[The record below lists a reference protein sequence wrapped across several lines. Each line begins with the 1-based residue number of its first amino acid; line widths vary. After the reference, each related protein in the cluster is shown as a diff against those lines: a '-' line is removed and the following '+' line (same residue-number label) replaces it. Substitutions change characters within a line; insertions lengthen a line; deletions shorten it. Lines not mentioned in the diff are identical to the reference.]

1 MKKSIIFIVV
11 LSVIILS
18 GNCIKA
24 STSVKGPDFAY
35 PRDVTVKSETGIKQA
50 LKTGDDIMLL
60 RSLMDYS
67 IAQTIISRDNAM
79 EVTDKIK
86 SIKNNEK
93 NGITIALLDVIL
105 ADIYHQLYEN
115 KRYIY
120 DNRTSI
126 ANDTITDYTQWD
138 GRRFKSVVAGYIAD
152 AMKYKDELQL
162 ASIEK
167 YSKIIEIPDR
177 YTAIYYPTL
186 YDFVAYKAIDL
197 CEADVISSL
206 KMYDDLLAFHR
217 QQRDTACI
225 INTEM
230 NRLKLLNSKRLVDND
245 EYSDSLY
252 AMYDRMQNNEYS
264 GDVLIALS
272 GEVIYGDDIDAE
284 KDLLKKIEYS
294 LDKFPQYYNADCLK
308 LICKA
313 IKNKEA
319 NVAYRTVV
327 CRGKPLELKVTS
339 QNADSLTVNIYKLL
353 KTNRYG
359 NYELNDSN
367 SKLVKTIPVKFKGT
381 VPFKQDTTI
390 YTTIDEYGNY
400 IIDLS
405 FKGGTSLSKKR
416 FNQPLLCSD
425 LFMYVTNFKN
435 DIDAWVVNPITGLPV
450 QNCSV
455 LEGASQY
462 GKMTTIGKT
471 DNNGSIAIVNK
482 QTKFVKAV
490 NSEDHYMPRLWVG
503 YKNDSPDNDENRYN
517 YMMINT
523 DLAIYHPG
531 DTVKWSIVDYVS
543 GQNPY
548 IIANEDLTI
557 LLYNANRELIDSKTA
572 KTDEWGRAEGFFVLP
587 ENDLMGDYSIRAK
600 IEDTEKGYKAFKV
613 SDYKLPAFF
622 VGIDEIKKDSIGN
635 VIVAGSA
642 KTYSG
647 FPVANAPVDMVLYAE
662 KFNLWRE
669 RSGNR
674 IEITSRQVVTDE
686 HGLYEIK
693 LGKDLFSSIPKNK
706 IVYQIDIAVT
716 SETGET
722 RFASTHFSDEYSTV
736 IGCDIKSE
744 LDVDKPVAF
753 MVTTTDLNSTPVNAD
768 VRCILR
774 KENETVFEDAIRS
787 GKNLMDW
794 SGLKGGKY
802 SLILKVAEDSV
813 ERLLYLYHL
822 TDTIS
827 PDTDRI
833 LWLPESRYESSGDKV
848 SVVYGT
854 TLAET
859 NINCMLYTNDGI
871 ISQQWIKVASGIH
884 TIEVDLPENEKSI
897 MLEMIAVGDYGYETQ
912 SVFVSRK
919 KSQLNID
926 IESFRDNLKPGNKEK
941 WTVKVSESND
951 TVKPIQAGVLLNM
964 YNKALDELS
973 YYKLMNFELCNY
985 IYSIYTGANCIDVVR
1000 NWNIQSIRR
1009 ISKDCVS
1016 ISIPVFET
1024 YHHSLVKGY
1033 VDSYMAVK
1041 SMRTSGVL
1049 MKNEVAFGSMDYDA
1063 VLEESEESVQE
1074 NEIEASGDFVYRDM
1088 ETVSAFFCPMLTTDS
1103 LGRMEFSFTVPNAN
1117 GAWNV
1122 VAFAYTKELLNVL
1135 KKYEVTTSKPIMVQ
1149 SNVPRFLRGG
1159 DKTEIKA
1166 SVMNNTDSAV
1176 VAKTVIELFD
1186 VATGKVLKQ
1195 KDVENEILPMSSVVA
1210 GIEIEAPQDVV
1221 MIGYRIKSSIAKYAD
1236 GEQTA
1241 ITILPSVT
1249 PVVESKSFYMSPNEA
1264 VCNLTLPAIKGND
1277 ARAVLQYCENPIW
1290 YCVTA
1295 LPGLRINK
1303 NNTSISAMSAIFSA
1317 AVAEY
1322 IVRKNQDIASA
1333 LYHWGES
1340 EDSTLMSMLDR
1351 NEDLKIALL
1360 NATPWVMDAK
1370 DDTERMTRLV
1380 LLFDNKEIKNTYSE
1394 NINKLSKLK
1403 SPDGGFNWFAG
1414 SRYSSLWATM
1424 KIAELYGRM
1433 MQLGCAPE
1441 NNELKT
1447 LIDGAVKYLDN
1458 QYVEIYRRNNY
1469 NHRLPLDY
1477 VYIRMMYPEI
1487 RKSSAVNSI
1496 IEKSV
1501 QGIIANWRNF
1511 TLLEKAK
1518 SAIILEQMNYH
1529 ATAKTLLKSIEEYA
1543 IYAPTHGMYWY
1554 GIDIEDVSLIL
1565 NAFYQIS
1572 PESDN
1577 IEKIRQWL
1585 ILQKESQNW
1594 GESTTT
1600 TDVIASML
1608 ATADKRVQKTGYH
1621 SEIKIGKTEI
1631 MPPVTDKTL
1640 GYFRID
1646 VSSMLKTNE
1655 DLSIVRPVG
1664 QPSWG
1669 SVMYQYADE
1678 IKDVDAVG
1686 GDGISITKNMYV
1698 RELTDKGEV
1707 WLKTTSYKVGDIAKI
1722 QLTIKVDKSI
1732 DYVMVKDERAACF
1745 EPVEQMPQPKAVDGI
1760 MFYQEVRDDC
1770 NNFFVDRLP
1779 KGTYIIDYN
1788 VVVNNAGEFSS
1799 GIAVA
1804 QSQYAPSVVAHS
1816 AGSVLTVDN

>member
-11 LSVIILS
+11 LSLIILS

-24 STSVKGPDFAY
+24 STAVKGPDFAY

-67 IAQTIISRDNAM
+67 IAQTIISQDNAM
-79 EVTDKIK
+79 EVIDKMK

-105 ADIYHQLYEN
+105 ANIYHQLYEN

-126 ANDTITDYTQWD
+126 ANDTVTDYTQWD
-138 GRRFKSVVAGYIAD
+138 GKRFKSVVEEYITD
-152 AMKYKDELQL
+152 AMKYKDELQS
-162 ASIEK
+162 APIEK
-167 YSKIIEIPDR
+167 YSEIIEIPNR

-197 CEADVISSL
+197 CEANVISSL
-206 KMYDDLLAFHR
+206 KMYDDLFAFHK

-230 NRLKLLNSKRLVDND
+230 NRLKYIGNKLYFDK
-245 EYSDSLY
+245 EYIIELENLY
-252 AMYDRMQNNEYS
+252 KVMQGSEYS
-264 GDVLIALS
+264 GDILIELL
-272 GEVIYGDDIDAE
+272 EKNYWNKKDDYGYYEMITDFLAR
-284 KDLLKKIEYS
+284 
-294 LDKFPQYYNADCLK
+294 FPQYYNADYLKYFCANIKRKSATVSYDGVVCKNGQLEMSVKTDNVDSLYLEIYKLNEVNENSYYVLEESNSK
-308 LICKA
+308 LIKNIPVKFNGSIPFNQDTTITTTIDDYGCYVINVDFEGGSEKSEEKYYQELVCTDLFLYSTNCGNKLNVWVVNPLTGLPVKDCDIIGMDENKQIISGLGKTDKNGYIA
-313 IKNKEA
+313 IKNK
-319 NVAYRTVV
+319 
-327 CRGKPLELKVTS
+327 KIK
-339 QNADSLTVNIYKLL
+339 
-353 KTNRYG
+353 
-359 NYELNDSN
+359 
-367 SKLVKTIPVKFKGT
+367 
-381 VPFKQDTTI
+381 
-390 YTTIDEYGNY
+390 
-400 IIDLS
+400 
-405 FKGGTSLSKKR
+405 
-416 FNQPLLCSD
+416 
-425 LFMYVTNFKN
+425 
-435 DIDAWVVNPITGLPV
+435 
-450 QNCSV
+450 
-455 LEGASQY
+455 
-462 GKMTTIGKT
+462 
-471 DNNGSIAIVNK
+471 SI
-482 QTKFVKAV
+482 KAV
-490 NSEDHYMPRLWVG
+490 KGDDKYSPNVPLWETV
-503 YKNDSPDNDENRYN
+503 KNQNIANKAI
-517 YMMINT
+517 INT
-523 DLAIYHPG
+523 DLPVYRQG
-531 DTVKWSIVDYVS
+531 DIVRWSVVRYKSGYINEIVADEEIKMV
-543 GQNPY
+543 
-548 IIANEDLTI
+548 LK
-557 LLYNANRELIDSKTA
+557 NANKQVLESKIV
-572 KTDEWGRAEGFFVLP
+572 KVDKWGRAEGVFTVP
-587 ENDLMGDYSIRAK
+587 EDGIMGDYTLTAETIGDNEAVYGSKSIV
-600 IEDTEKGYKAFKV
+600 V

-622 VGIDEIKKDSIGN
+622 VDVDEIKKDSIGN
-635 VIVAGSA
+635 IVVGGCA

-647 FPVANAPVDMVLYAE
+647 FPVANGMVDIVVSAE
-662 KFNLWRE
+662 QISELRFIKNQK
-669 RSGNR
+669 
-674 IEITSRQVVTDE
+674 IEIYTCKTNTDVNGMFEVV
-686 HGLYEIK
+686 
-693 LGKDLFSSIPKNK
+693 LGKEVFETIPVKK
-706 IVYQIDIAVT
+706 IVYKIDVSVT
-716 SETGET
+716 SQSGET
-722 RFASTHFSDEYSTV
+722 RFASSAFSDKYSTIINYNIERDINIDNTV
-736 IGCDIKSE
+736 VFEILTTDIGGNEINTNIKYVLQKDGKPIFEDTAHSGRNEVSWSE
-744 LDVDKPVAF
+744 LISGIY
-753 MVTTTDLNSTPVNAD
+753 DLSFIAD
-768 VRCILR
+768 
-774 KENETVFEDAIRS
+774 NDTVIT
-787 GKNLMDW
+787 
-794 SGLKGGKY
+794 
-802 SLILKVAEDSV
+802 KVF
-813 ERLLYLYHL
+813 LYHL
-822 TDTIS
+822 NDKKIIPINS
-827 PDTDRI
+827 I
-833 LWLPESRYESSGDKV
+833 LWLPYEKYTANEDKV
-848 SVVYGT
+848 SIVYGT
-854 TLAET
+854 PLDEL
-859 NINCMLYTNDGI
+859 NVNCLVYSVDGE
-871 ISQQWIKVASGIH
+871 ISQQWIYAKTGIH
-884 TIEVDLPENEKSI
+884 VFEVSMPENIDEIKVK
-897 MLEMIAVGDYGYETQ
+897 LIAVGDYKNAEETITI
-912 SVFVSRK
+912 VRNPRK
-919 KSQLNID
+919 LDLIV
-926 IESFRDNLKPGNKEK
+926 ESFRDKLLPGTREK
-941 WTVKVSESND
+941 WTIRVHESCD
-951 TVKPIQAGVLLNM
+951 TVYQSAVMLNM
-964 YNKALDELS
+964 YNKALDELRDYNFS
-973 YYKLMNFELCNY
+973 IFNTDFYWRVNVYFKSIGYISDRDIEELNYKLNY
-985 IYSIYTGANCIDVVR
+985 MDIN
-1000 NWNIQSIRR
+1000 
-1009 ISKDCVS
+1009 
-1016 ISIPVFET
+1016 PPEFET
-1024 YHHSLVKGY
+1024 YHHSF
-1033 VDSYMAVK
+1033 VK
-1041 SMRTSGVL
+1041 SHHRPIMLDMKMRSTLNLS
-1049 MKNEVAFGSMDYDA
+1049 KNEVAFGSMDFDG
-1063 VLEESEESVQE
+1063 VSEESDERVTE
-1074 NEIEASGDFVYRDM
+1074 NETKTTDDFVYRDM

-1122 VAFAYTKELLNVL
+1122 VAFAYTKDLLRVL

-1176 VAKTVIELFD
+1176 VAETVIELFD

-1195 KDVENEILPMSSVVA
+1195 KEVENEILPMSSVVA
-1210 GIEIEAPQDVV
+1210 GIEIEAPQDEV

-1249 PVVESKSFYMSPNEA
+1249 PVVESKSFYMSPNDA

-1277 ARAVLQYCENPIW
+1277 ARATLQYCENPIW

-1370 DDTERMTRLV
+1370 DDTDRMTRLA

-1403 SPDGGFNWFAG
+1403 SSDGGFNWLAE

-1424 KIAELYGRM
+1424 KIVELYGRM
-1433 MQLGCAPE
+1433 MQLGCTPE

-1469 NHRLPLDY
+1469 NHRVPLDY

-1487 RKSSAVNSI
+1487 RKSSVVNSI

-1501 QGIIANWRNF
+1501 QGIIADWRNY
-1511 TLLEKAK
+1511 TMIEKAK

-1529 ATAKTLLKSIEEYA
+1529 ATAITLLKSIEEYA
-1543 IYAPTHGMYWY
+1543 IYAPTRGMYWY
-1554 GIDIEDVSLIL
+1554 GINVEDVSLIL

-1600 TDVIASML
+1600 SDIIASML

-1621 SEIKIGKTEI
+1621 SDIKIGKAEI
-1631 MPPVTDKTL
+1631 MPSVIDKTL

-1646 VSSMLKTNE
+1646 VSSMLKTKE

-1669 SVMYQYADE
+1669 SVMYQYVDE
-1678 IKDVDAVG
+1678 IKDVEAVG

-1707 WLKTTSYKVGDIAKI
+1707 WLKTTSYKVGDIVKI
-1722 QLTIKVDKSI
+1722 QLTFKVDKSI

-1788 VVVNNAGEFSS
+1788 VVVNNVGEFSS
-1799 GIAVA
+1799 GIATA
-1804 QSQYAPSVVAHS
+1804 QSQYVPSMVAHS